1 MGVFLCKALSTQRL
15 ARMLEMLTALA
26 ALGMRLLSLADGH
39 AHFLRVV
46 FSRSDELFYLFN
58 FLFVCLTSDY

>member
-1 MGVFLCKALSTQRL
+1 
-15 ARMLEMLTALA
+15 MLEMLTALA